1 MEFVELLD
9 KIDATAPKACETCLY
24 MATHEKCDDC
34 LHTEADNVVRRTN
47 MRRSIELRKANRY
60 ADADAIKDPPYRYAN
75 HVPGNWLRRMQE
87 WEREG
92 KRNIVIG
99 GQGEAEVN
107 TKWTPS
113 ETSAS
118 LHRVSEQCGY
128 VTGSLHKSD
137 DRTRLS
143 IYTTEGHFELRW
155 TLDGTLEAIDRLTE
169 DGATRVQSWPNY

>member
-9 KIDATAPKACETCLY
+9 KIDETAPKTCETCLY
-24 MATHEKCDDC
+24 MATHEKCNDC
-34 LHTEADNVVRRTN
+34 LGDDV
-47 MRRSIELRKANRY
+47 KAF
-60 ADADAIKDPPYRYAN
+60 RYAN

-107 TKWTPS
+107 TKWTPE
-113 ETSAS
+113 ETSKS
-118 LHRVSEQCGY
+118 LHYVSEQCGY
-128 VTGSLHKSD
+128 MTGNLHEREG
-137 DRTRLS
+137 RTRLS
-143 IYTTEGHFELRW
+143 IYTSEGHFELRW

-169 DGATRVQSWPNY
+169 DGAKRVQSWPNY